1 MENKEAKFSL
11 SFMKEE
17 VATMYQVVKELN
29 KIFADEKLSDREKLL
44 KISVTVEIMFGT
56 VNYTVKKMI
65 EGNIEELTPEDIQKF
80 SKEYLDMYIKNNTE
94 KK

>member
-17 VATMYQVVKELN
+17 VATMYKVVKELN

-44 KISVTVEIMFGT
+44 KISVTIEIMFGT

>member
-44 KISVTVEIMFGT
+44 KISVTIEIMFGT

-65 EGNIEELTPEDIQKF
+65 EGNIEELSPEDIQKF

>member
-44 KISVTVEIMFGT
+44 KISVTIEIMFGT

>member
-44 KISVTVEIMFGT
+44 KISVTIEIMFGT

-65 EGNIEELTPEDIQKF
+65 EGNIEEITPEDIQKF

>member
-1 MENKEAKFSL
+1 MEK
-11 SFMKEE
+11 

-44 KISVTVEIMFGT
+44 KISVTIEIMFGT

>member
-1 MENKEAKFSL
+1 MENKEHKFSL

-44 KISVTVEIMFGT
+44 KISVTIEIMFGT

-65 EGNIEELTPEDIQKF
+65 EGNIEELSPEDIQKF
-80 SKEYLDMYIKNNTE
+80 SKEYLDIYIKNNTE

>member
-1 MENKEAKFSL
+1 MENKEHKFSL

-17 VATMYQVVKELN
+17 AATMYQVVKELN
-29 KIFADEKLSDREKLL
+29 KILADEKLSDREKLL
-44 KISVTVEIMFGT
+44 KISVTIEIMFGT

-80 SKEYLDMYIKNNTE
+80 SKEYLDIYIKNNTE

>member
-1 MENKEAKFSL
+1 MENKEPKFSL

-44 KISVTVEIMFGT
+44 KISVTIEVMFGT

-80 SKEYLDMYIKNNTE
+80 SKEYLDLYIKNNTE